1 MTAFARANNVPPDQI
16 LNAADSKAGKAFMRT
31 ALAPKVRDAMLRNVS
46 SRLGGSRLVRLEV
59 TVTQFD
65 IVPTAQRLLIGGAAN
80 SMTADVNIVDAKT
93 GQLILTYPKLMAAV
107 PTGGGVVGV
116 VVQAM
121 VDAADKVID
130 NFAARYGR
138 WLVESS

>member
-1 MTAFARANNVPPDQI
+1 
-16 LNAADSKAGKAFMRT
+16 MRT
-31 ALAPKVRDAMLRNVS
+31 VLAPKVRDAMLRNVS

-138 WLVESS
+138 WLSS